1 MIADQREAFQQFFNR
16 ESLNR
21 MRNII
26 FTGKGGVGKTSV
38 AAATALRAAD
48 MGFKTLIMSTDPAH
62 SLGDSLDVQLGPS
75 PVKITEN
82 LWGQEVS
89 VFGDLNL
96 NWDVVREHFASLM
109 ESRGIEGVYAE
120 EMGVLPGMEE
130 LFSLSYIKRYNEEQA
145 DFDLLVVDCAPT
157 GETLRLLSL
166 PETFGWFIKLIR
178 NVEKY
183 MVKPV
188 IRPLSK
194 KIKKIDD
201 FVAPEEVYEKV
212 DNLFSSTEGIIDL
225 LADGSKSTVRLVMNP
240 EKMVIKESMRALTY
254 LNLYGITVDSI
265 TINRVMPDQSSDEY
279 FQKWRAIQQKYIEQ
293 IQDAFAPI
301 PIAEVPLFE
310 GEVVGLEM
318 LRKVGAKVYGDTNP
332 LDILFKENP
341 IDIKKVSDGHYTVR
355 VRLPFIDDMGME
367 PKILKLGDDL
377 TIRIGDYQKIVA
389 LPIFLAGMEST
400 GATFEDKWLSINFE
414 RKA

>member
-1 MIADQREAFQQFFNR
+1 
-16 ESLNR
+16 

-48 MGFKTLIMSTDPAH
+48 MGYKTLIMSTDPAH
-62 SLGDSLDVQLGPS
+62 SLGDSLDVKLGPS
-75 PVKITEN
+75 PVKIAEN

-96 NWDVVREHFASLM
+96 NWDVVREHFAHLM

-130 LFSLSYIKRYNEEQA
+130 LFSLSYIKRYNEQNEY
-145 DFDLLVVDCAPT
+145 DLLVVDCAPT

-166 PETFGWFIKLIR
+166 PETFGWFIKMIR
-178 NVEKY
+178 NVEKF

-194 KIKKIDD
+194 KINKIND
-201 FVAPEEVYEKV
+201 FVAPVEVYDKV

-225 LADGSKSTVRLVMNP
+225 LADNTKTTMRLVMNP

-254 LNLYGITVDSI
+254 LNLYGITVDRI
-265 TINRVMPDQSSDEY
+265 TINRVMPDQSPDPY
-279 FQKWRAIQQKYIEQ
+279 FQKWRAIQQKYIDQ
-293 IQDAFAPI
+293 ITDAFAPI
-301 PIAEVPLFE
+301 PIAEVPLFDD
-310 GEVVGLEM
+310 EVVGLPM
-318 LRKVGAKVYGDTNP
+318 LRRVGEKEYGDLNP
-332 LDILFKENP
+332 LDIFISENP
-341 IDIKKVSDGHYTVR
+341 IEIQKVSDGHYKVR
-355 VRLPFIDDMGME
+355 VRLPFMENMGLE

-377 TIRIGDYQKIVA
+377 TIRIGDYQKVVV

-400 GATFEDKWLSINFE
+400 GATYEDKWLSIDFA
-414 RKA
+414 KAN

>member
-1 MIADQREAFQQFFNR
+1 
-16 ESLNR
+16 

-38 AAATALRAAD
+38 AAATALKAAD

-62 SLGDSLDVQLGPS
+62 SLGDSLDVELGPS

-96 NWDVVREHFASLM
+96 NWDVVREHFAHLM
-109 ESRGIEGVYAE
+109 ASRGIEGVYAE

-130 LFSLSYIKRYNEEQA
+130 LFSLSYIKRYNEEQK

-166 PETFGWFIKLIR
+166 PETFGWFIKFIR

-183 MVKPV
+183 MVKPM

-194 KIKKIDD
+194 KVKKLDD

-225 LADGSKSTVRLVMNP
+225 LADGTKTTMRLVMNP

-254 LNLYGITVDSI
+254 LNLYGITVDRI
-265 TINRVMPDQSSDEY
+265 TINRVMPDQSPDPY

-293 IQDAFAPI
+293 IQGAFAPI
-301 PIAEVPLFE
+301 PIAEVPLFDN
-310 GEVVGLEM
+310 EVVGLEM
-318 LRKVGAKVYGDTNP
+318 LRRVGEKVYGDLNP
-332 LDILFKENP
+332 LEIFFKEDP
-341 IDIKKVSDGHYTVR
+341 INITKISDGHYTVR
-355 VRLPFIDDMGME
+355 VKLPFMESMGLE

-377 TIRIGDYQKIVA
+377 TIRIGDYQKVVA
-389 LPIFLAGMEST
+389 LPIFLAGLESS
-400 GATFEDKWLSINFE
+400 GASFENGWLNIEFS
-414 RKA
+414 K

>member
-1 MIADQREAFQQFFNR
+1 
-16 ESLNR
+16 

-48 MGFKTLIMSTDPAH
+48 MGYKTLIMSTDPAH

-75 PVKITEN
+75 PVKVAEN

-96 NWDVVREHFASLM
+96 NWDVVREHFAHLM

-130 LFSLSYIKRYNEEQA
+130 LFSLSYIKRYNEQQEY
-145 DFDLLVVDCAPT
+145 DLLVVDCAPT

-178 NVEKY
+178 NVEKF

-201 FVAPEEVYEKV
+201 FVAPVEVYDKV

-225 LADGSKSTVRLVMNP
+225 LADSSITTMRLVMNP

-254 LNLYGITVDSI
+254 LNLYGITVDRI
-265 TINRVMPDQSSDEY
+265 TINRVMPDQSPDPY

-293 IQDAFAPI
+293 IQEAFAPI
-301 PIAEVPLFE
+301 PITEVPLFDD
-310 GEVVGLEM
+310 EVVGVAM
-318 LRKVGAKVYGDTNP
+318 LRRVGEKVYGDLNP
-332 LDILFKENP
+332 LDIFFNENP
-341 IDIKKVSDGHYTVR
+341 IDIKKVSDGHYKVR
-355 VRLPFIDDMGME
+355 VRLPFMENMGLE

-400 GATFEDKWLSINFE
+400 GASYEDKWLSIDFS
-414 RKA
+414 KAK

>member
-1 MIADQREAFQQFFNR
+1 
-16 ESLNR
+16 

-48 MGFKTLIMSTDPAH
+48 MGYKTLIMSTDPAH
-62 SLGDSLDVQLGPS
+62 SLGDSLDVELGPS

-96 NWDVVREHFASLM
+96 NWDVVREHFAHLM
-109 ESRGIEGVYAE
+109 ASRGIEGVYAE

-130 LFSLSYIKRYNEEQA
+130 LFSLSYIKRYNEEQK

-166 PETFGWFIKLIR
+166 PETFGWFIKFIR

-183 MVKPV
+183 MVKPM

-194 KIKKIDD
+194 KVKKLDD

-225 LADGSKSTVRLVMNP
+225 LADGTKTTMRLVMNP

-254 LNLYGITVDSI
+254 LNLYGITVDRI
-265 TINRVMPDQSSDEY
+265 TINRVMPDESPDPY
-279 FQKWRAIQQKYIEQ
+279 FQQWRGIQQKYIDQ
-293 IQDAFAPI
+293 INDAFAPI
-301 PIAEVPLFE
+301 PVAEVPLFNN
-310 GEVVGLEM
+310 EVVGLEM
-318 LRKVGAKVYGDTNP
+318 LRKVGEKVYGSDDP
-332 LDILFKENP
+332 IDIFFKENP
-341 IDIKKVSDGHYTVR
+341 INVIKNSEGHYTVR
-355 VRLPFIDDMGME
+355 VKLPFMENMGLE

-400 GATFEDKWLSINFE
+400 GASFEGGWLNIEFTKE
-414 RKA
+414 

>member
-1 MIADQREAFQQFFNR
+1 
-16 ESLNR
+16 

-26 FTGKGGVGKTSV
+26 FTGKGGVGKTSI

-48 MGFKTLIMSTDPAH
+48 MGYKTLIMSTDPAH

-75 PVKITEN
+75 PVKIAEN

-96 NWDVVREHFASLM
+96 NWDVVREHFAHLM
-109 ESRGIEGVYAE
+109 EARGIEGVYAE

-130 LFSLSYIKRYNEEQA
+130 LFSLSYIKRYNEQNEY
-145 DFDLLVVDCAPT
+145 DLLVVDCAPT

-166 PETFGWFIKLIR
+166 PETFGWFIKMIR
-178 NVEKY
+178 NVEKF

-188 IRPLSK
+188 LRPLSK

-201 FVAPEEVYEKV
+201 FVAPEEVYDKV

-225 LADGSKSTVRLVMNP
+225 LADGTKTTMRLVMNP

-254 LNLYGITVDSI
+254 LNLYGITVDRI
-265 TINRVMPDQSSDEY
+265 TINRVMPDQSPDPY
-279 FQKWRAIQQKYIEQ
+279 FQKWRGIQQKYIEQ
-293 IQDAFAPI
+293 ITEAFAPI
-301 PIAEVPLFE
+301 PIAEVPLFDD
-310 GEVVGLEM
+310 EVVGLAM
-318 LRKVGAKVYGDTNP
+318 LRRVGEKVYADQNP
-332 LDILFKENP
+332 LDVFFTENP
-341 IDIKKVSDGHYTVR
+341 IDIKKVSDGHYKVR
-355 VRLPFIDDMGME
+355 VRLPFMENMGLE

-400 GATFEDKWLSINFE
+400 GASYEDKWLSIDFT
-414 RKA
+414 KG

>member
-1 MIADQREAFQQFFNR
+1 
-16 ESLNR
+16 

-26 FTGKGGVGKTSV
+26 FTGKGGVGKTSI

-48 MGFKTLIMSTDPAH
+48 MGYRTLIMSTDPAH

-75 PVKITEN
+75 PVKVAEN

-96 NWDVVREHFASLM
+96 NWDVVREHFAHLM
-109 ESRGIEGVYAE
+109 AARGIEGVYAE

-130 LFSLSYIKRYNEEQA
+130 LFSLSYIKRYNEQNEY
-145 DFDLLVVDCAPT
+145 DLLVVDCAPT

-166 PETFGWFIKLIR
+166 PETFGWFIKMIR
-178 NVEKY
+178 NVEKF

-188 IRPLSK
+188 IRPLAKKVSK
-194 KIKKIDD
+194 IND
-201 FVAPEEVYEKV
+201 FVAPVEVFEKV

-225 LADGSKSTVRLVMNP
+225 LADGSKTTMRLVMNP

-254 LNLYGITVDSI
+254 LNLYGITVDRI
-265 TINRVMPDQSSDEY
+265 TINRVMPDQSPDPY

-293 IQDAFAPI
+293 IFEAFAPI
-301 PIAEVPLFE
+301 PIAEVPLFDD
-310 GEVVGLEM
+310 EVVGLAM
-318 LRKVGAKVYGDTNP
+318 LRRVGEKVYEDKNP
-332 LDILFKENP
+332 LDIFFTENP
-341 IDIKKVSDGHYTVR
+341 IDIKKVSDGHYRVR
-355 VRLPFIDDMGME
+355 VRLPFMENMGME

-377 TIRIGDYQKIVA
+377 TIRIGDYQKIVV
-389 LPIFLAGMEST
+389 LPIFLAGMESS
-400 GATFEDKWLSINFE
+400 GASYEDKWLSIDFE
-414 RKA
+414 KAAR

>member
-1 MIADQREAFQQFFNR
+1 
-16 ESLNR
+16 

-48 MGFKTLIMSTDPAH
+48 MGYKTLIMSTDPAH
-62 SLGDSLDVQLGPS
+62 SLGDSLDIELGPS
-75 PVKITEN
+75 PVKVAEN

-96 NWDVVREHFASLM
+96 NWDVVREHFAHLM
-109 ESRGIEGVYAE
+109 ASRGIEGVYAE

-130 LFSLSYIKRYNEEQA
+130 LFSLSYIKRYNEEQK

-166 PETFGWFIKLIR
+166 PETFGWFIKMIR
-178 NVEKY
+178 NIEKY
-183 MVKPV
+183 MVKPM

-194 KIKKIDD
+194 KVKKLDD

-225 LADGSKSTVRLVMNP
+225 LADGSKTTMRLVMNP

-254 LNLYGITVDSI
+254 LNLYGITVDRI
-265 TINRVMPDQSSDEY
+265 TINRVMPDQSPDPY
-279 FQKWRAIQQKYIEQ
+279 FQQWRAIQQKYIDQ
-293 IQDAFAPI
+293 INSAFAPI
-301 PIAEVPLFE
+301 PVAEVPLFNN
-310 GEVVGLEM
+310 EVVGLEM
-318 LRKVGAKVYGDTNP
+318 LRKVGEKVYGNENP
-332 LDILFKENP
+332 LDIFFKEDP
-341 IDIKKVSDGHYTVR
+341 ININKVSDGHYKVR
-355 VRLPFIDDMGME
+355 VKLPFMESMGLE
-367 PKILKLGDDL
+367 PKIMKLGDDL

-400 GATFEDKWLSINFE
+400 GASFDSGWLSIDFTKE
-414 RKA
+414 

>member
-1 MIADQREAFQQFFNR
+1 
-16 ESLNR
+16 

-48 MGFKTLIMSTDPAH
+48 MGYKTLIMSTDPAH
-62 SLGDSLDVQLGPS
+62 SLGDSLDIELGPS
-75 PVKITEN
+75 PVKVAEN

-96 NWDVVREHFASLM
+96 NWDVVREHFAHLM
-109 ESRGIEGVYAE
+109 ASRGIEGVYAE

-130 LFSLSYIKRYNEEQA
+130 LFSLSYIKRYNEEQK

-166 PETFGWFIKLIR
+166 PETFGWFIKMIR
-178 NVEKY
+178 NIEKY
-183 MVKPV
+183 MVKPM

-194 KIKKIDD
+194 KVKKLDD

-225 LADGSKSTVRLVMNP
+225 LADGTKTTMRLVMNP

-254 LNLYGITVDSI
+254 LNLYGITVDRI
-265 TINRVMPDQSSDEY
+265 TINRVMPDQSPDPY
-279 FQKWRAIQQKYIEQ
+279 FQQWRNIQQKYIDQ
-293 IQDAFAPI
+293 INSAFAPI
-301 PIAEVPLFE
+301 PVAEVPLFNN
-310 GEVVGLEM
+310 EVVGLEM
-318 LRKVGAKVYGDTNP
+318 LRKVGEKVYGNENP
-332 LDILFKENP
+332 LDIFFKEDP
-341 IDIKKVSDGHYTVR
+341 INITKVSDGHYKVR
-355 VRLPFIDDMGME
+355 VKLPFMESMGLE
-367 PKILKLGDDL
+367 PKIMKLGDDL

-400 GATFEDKWLSINFE
+400 GASFDNGWLNIDFTKE
-414 RKA
+414 

>member
-1 MIADQREAFQQFFNR
+1 
-16 ESLNR
+16 

-38 AAATALRAAD
+38 AAATALKAAEL
-48 MGFKTLIMSTDPAH
+48 GYKTLVMSTDPAH
-62 SLGDSLDVQLGPS
+62 SLGDSLDITLGPS
-75 PVKITEN
+75 PVKIADN

-96 NWDVVREHFASLM
+96 NWDVVREHFAQLM
-109 ESRGIEGVYAE
+109 ESRGVEGIYAE

-130 LFSLSYIKRYNEEQA
+130 LFSLSYIKRYNEEQK
-145 DFDLLVVDCAPT
+145 DYDLLVVDCAPT

-194 KIKKIDD
+194 KVKKIDAM
-201 FVAPEEVYEKV
+201 VAPEEVYDKV
-212 DNLFSSTEGIIDL
+212 DNLFASTEGIIDL
-225 LADGSKSTVRLVMNP
+225 LADGSKTTVRLVMNP

-265 TINRVMPDQSSDEY
+265 TINRVMPDHTEDPY
-279 FQKWRAIQQKYIEQ
+279 FRKWRDIQQNYINQ
-293 IQDAFAPI
+293 INDAFAPI
-301 PIAEVPLFE
+301 PIGQVPLFDQ
-310 GEVVGLEM
+310 EVVGLDM
-318 LRKVGAKVYGDTNP
+318 LRQVGEKVYGEKDP
-332 LDILFKENP
+332 IEIFFKEDP
-341 IDIKKVSDGHYTVR
+341 IDIQKVNDGHYKVR
-355 VRLPFIDDMGME
+355 VRLPFMEDMGVE

-389 LPIFLAGMEST
+389 LPIFIAGLEST
-400 GATFEDKWLSINFE
+400 GASFEEGWLAVDFTKE
-414 RKA
+414 EEAEA

>member
-1 MIADQREAFQQFFNR
+1 
-16 ESLNR
+16 

-26 FTGKGGVGKTSV
+26 FTGKGGVGKTSI

-48 MGFKTLIMSTDPAH
+48 MGYKTLIMSTDPAH

-75 PVKITEN
+75 PVKIAEN

-96 NWDVVREHFASLM
+96 NWDVVREHFAHLM
-109 ESRGIEGVYAE
+109 EARGIEGVYAE

-130 LFSLSYIKRYNEEQA
+130 LFSLSYIKRYNEQNEY
-145 DFDLLVVDCAPT
+145 DLLVVDCAPT

-166 PETFGWFIKLIR
+166 PETFGWFIKMIR
-178 NVEKY
+178 NVEKF

-188 IRPLSK
+188 IRPLAK
-194 KIKKIDD
+194 KVNKIND
-201 FVAPEEVYEKV
+201 FVAPVEVYDKV

-225 LADGSKSTVRLVMNP
+225 LADSSKTTMRLVMNP

-254 LNLYGITVDSI
+254 LNLYGITVDRI
-265 TINRVMPDQSSDEY
+265 TINRVMPDQSPDPY

-293 IQDAFAPI
+293 IQEAFAPI
-301 PIAEVPLFE
+301 PIAEVPLFDD
-310 GEVVGLEM
+310 EVVGLAM
-318 LRKVGAKVYGDTNP
+318 LRRVGQKVYEEKNP
-332 LDILFKENP
+332 LDVFFNENP
-341 IDIKKVSDGHYTVR
+341 IDIKKVSDGHYKVR
-355 VRLPFIDDMGME
+355 VRLPFMEHMGLE

-389 LPIFLAGMEST
+389 LPIFLAGMDST
-400 GATFEDKWLSINFE
+400 GASYEDKWLSIDFA
-414 RKA
+414 KAK

>member
-1 MIADQREAFQQFFNR
+1 
-16 ESLNR
+16 

-62 SLGDSLDVQLGPS
+62 SLGDSLDVELGPS
-75 PVKITEN
+75 PVKVTEN

-96 NWDVVREHFASLM
+96 NWDVVREHFAHLM
-109 ESRGIEGVYAE
+109 ASRGIEGVYAE

-130 LFSLSYIKRYNEEQA
+130 LFSLSYIKRYNEEQK

-166 PETFGWFIKLIR
+166 PETFGWFIKFIR

-194 KIKKIDD
+194 KVKKLDD

-225 LADGSKSTVRLVMNP
+225 LADGTKTTMRLVMNP

-254 LNLYGITVDSI
+254 LNLYGITVDRI
-265 TINRVMPDQSSDEY
+265 TINRVMPDQSPDPY
-279 FQKWRAIQQKYIEQ
+279 FQKWRSIQQKYIEQ
-293 IQDAFAPI
+293 IRGAFAPI
-301 PIAEVPLFE
+301 PIAEVPLFDN
-310 GEVVGLEM
+310 EVVGIEM
-318 LRKVGAKVYGDTNP
+318 LRRVGEKVYGDQNP
-332 LDILFKENP
+332 LEIFFKEDP
-341 IDIKKVSDGHYTVR
+341 INITKISDGHYTVR
-355 VRLPFIDDMGME
+355 VRLPFMENMGLE

-400 GATFEDKWLSINFE
+400 GASFDNGWLIIDFT
-414 RKA
+414 RG

>member
-1 MIADQREAFQQFFNR
+1 
-16 ESLNR
+16 

-38 AAATALRAAD
+38 AAATALKAAD
-48 MGFKTLIMSTDPAH
+48 MGYKTLIMSTDPAH

-75 PVKITEN
+75 PVKVAEN
-82 LWGQEVS
+82 LWAQEVS

-96 NWDVVREHFASLM
+96 NWDVVREHFAHLM
-109 ESRGIEGVYAE
+109 ASRGIEGVYAE

-130 LFSLSYIKRYNEEQA
+130 LFSLSYIKRYNEEQK
-145 DFDLLVVDCAPT
+145 DYDLLVVDCAPT

-166 PETFGWFIKLIR
+166 PETFGWFIKFIR

-194 KIKKIDD
+194 KIRKIDD

-265 TINRVMPDQSSDEY
+265 TINRVMPDQSSDPY
-279 FQKWRAIQQKYIEQ
+279 FQRWRGIQQKYIEQ

-310 GEVVGLEM
+310 NEVVGLEM
-318 LRKVGAKVYGDTNP
+318 LRKVGAKVYPDKNP
-332 LDILFKENP
+332 LDIFFKEDP
-341 IDIKKVSDGHYTVR
+341 INITKVSEGHYKVR
-355 VRLPFIDDMGME
+355 VRLPFMENMGME
-367 PKILKLGDDL
+367 PKILKMGDDL

-400 GATFEDKWLSINFE
+400 GASFEDKWLNIDFA
-414 RKA
+414 KQ

>member
-1 MIADQREAFQQFFNR
+1 
-16 ESLNR
+16 

-38 AAATALRAAD
+38 AAATALKAAD
-48 MGFKTLIMSTDPAH
+48 MGYKTLIMSTDPAH
-62 SLGDSLDVQLGPS
+62 SLGDSLDVELGPS
-75 PVKITEN
+75 PIKITEN

-89 VFGDLNL
+89 VYGDLNL
-96 NWDVVREHFASLM
+96 NWDVVREHFAHLM
-109 ESRGIEGVYAE
+109 ASRGIEGVYAE

-130 LFSLSYIKRYNEEQA
+130 LFSLSYIKRYNEEQK
-145 DFDLLVVDCAPT
+145 DYDLLVVDCAPT

-166 PETFGWFIKLIR
+166 PETFGWFIKFIR

-183 MVKPV
+183 MVKPM

-194 KIKKIDD
+194 RVKKLDD

-212 DNLFSSTEGIIDL
+212 DNLFSSTEGIIEL
-225 LADGSKSTVRLVMNP
+225 LADGTKTTMRLVMNP

-254 LNLYGITVDSI
+254 LNLYGITVDRI
-265 TINRVMPDQSSDEY
+265 TINRVMPDQSPDPY

-293 IQDAFAPI
+293 IRDAFAPI
-301 PIAEVPLFE
+301 PIAEVPLFDD
-310 GEVVGLEM
+310 EVVGLTM
-318 LRKVGAKVYGDTNP
+318 LRRVGEKVYGDLNP
-332 LDILFKENP
+332 LDIFFKEDP
-341 IDIKKVSDGHYTVR
+341 INISKVSDGHYKVR
-355 VRLPFIDDMGME
+355 VKLPFMETMGLE

-389 LPIFLAGMEST
+389 LPIFLAGLEST
-400 GATFEDKWLSINFE
+400 GASFDSGWLNIDFSKE
-414 RKA
+414 

>member
-1 MIADQREAFQQFFNR
+1 
-16 ESLNR
+16 

-48 MGFKTLIMSTDPAH
+48 MGYKTLIMSTDPAH
-62 SLGDSLDVQLGPS
+62 SLGDSLDIQLGPS
-75 PVKITEN
+75 PVKVAEN

-96 NWDVVREHFASLM
+96 NWDVVREHFAHLM

-130 LFSLSYIKRYNEEQA
+130 LFSLSYIKRYNEQNEY
-145 DFDLLVVDCAPT
+145 DLLVVDCAPT

-178 NVEKY
+178 NVEKF
-183 MVKPV
+183 MV
-188 IRPLSK
+188 IN
-194 KIKKIDD
+194 KIND
-201 FVAPEEVYEKV
+201 FVAPVEVYDKV

-225 LADGSKSTVRLVMNP
+225 LADSSKTTMRLVMNP

-254 LNLYGITVDSI
+254 LNLYGITVDRI
-265 TINRVMPDQSSDEY
+265 TINRVMPDQSPDPY
-279 FQKWRAIQQKYIEQ
+279 FQKWRAIQQKYIDQ
-293 IQDAFAPI
+293 IAEAFAPI
-301 PIAEVPLFE
+301 PITEVPLFDD
-310 GEVVGLEM
+310 EVVGVAM
-318 LRKVGAKVYGDTNP
+318 LRRVGEKVYGDLNP
-332 LDILFKENP
+332 LDIFFSENP
-341 IDIKKVSDGHYTVR
+341 IDIKKVSEGHYKVR
-355 VRLPFIDDMGME
+355 VRLPFMENMGLE

-400 GATFEDKWLSINFE
+400 GASYEDKWLSIDFA
-414 RKA
+414 KA

>member
-1 MIADQREAFQQFFNR
+1 
-16 ESLNR
+16 

-38 AAATALRAAD
+38 AAATALKAAD
-48 MGFKTLIMSTDPAH
+48 MGYKTLIMSTDPAH
-62 SLGDSLDVQLGPS
+62 SLGDSLDVELGPS
-75 PVKITEN
+75 PVKVAEN

-96 NWDVVREHFASLM
+96 NWDVVREHFAHLM
-109 ESRGIEGVYAE
+109 ASRGIEGVYAE

-130 LFSLSYIKRYNEEQA
+130 LFSLSYIKRYNEEQK

-166 PETFGWFIKLIR
+166 PETFGWFIKFIR

-183 MVKPV
+183 MVKPM

-194 KIKKIDD
+194 KVKKLDD

-225 LADGSKSTVRLVMNP
+225 LADGSKTTMRLVMNP

-254 LNLYGITVDSI
+254 LNLYGITVDRI
-265 TINRVMPDQSSDEY
+265 TINRVMPDQSPDPY
-279 FQKWRAIQQKYIEQ
+279 FQKWRSIQQKYIEQ
-293 IQDAFAPI
+293 IQGAFAPI
-301 PIAEVPLFE
+301 PIAEVPLFDN
-310 GEVVGLEM
+310 EVVGLEM
-318 LRKVGAKVYGDTNP
+318 LRRVGEKVYGNENP
-332 LDILFKENP
+332 LEIFFKEDP
-341 IDIKKVSDGHYTVR
+341 ININKVSDGHYKVR
-355 VRLPFIDDMGME
+355 VKLPFMENMGLE
-367 PKILKLGDDL
+367 PKIMKLGDDL

-389 LPIFLAGMEST
+389 LPIFLAGLEST
-400 GATFEDKWLSINFE
+400 GASFENGWLNIEFTKE
-414 RKA
+414 

>member
-1 MIADQREAFQQFFNR
+1 
-16 ESLNR
+16 

-26 FTGKGGVGKTSV
+26 FTGKGGVGKTSI

-48 MGFKTLIMSTDPAH
+48 MGYKTLIMSTDPAH

-75 PVKITEN
+75 PVKVAEN

-96 NWDVVREHFASLM
+96 NWDVVREHFAHLM
-109 ESRGIEGVYAE
+109 EARGIEGVYAE

-130 LFSLSYIKRYNEEQA
+130 LFSLSYIKRYNEQNEY
-145 DFDLLVVDCAPT
+145 DLLVVDCAPT

-166 PETFGWFIKLIR
+166 PETFGWFIKMIR
-178 NVEKY
+178 NVEKF

-188 IRPLSK
+188 IRPLAK
-194 KIKKIDD
+194 KVNKIND
-201 FVAPEEVYEKV
+201 FVAPVEVYDKV

-225 LADGSKSTVRLVMNP
+225 LADSSKTTMRLVMNP

-254 LNLYGITVDSI
+254 LNLYGITVDRI
-265 TINRVMPDQSSDEY
+265 TINRVMPDQSPDPY

-293 IQDAFAPI
+293 IQEAFAPI
-301 PIAEVPLFE
+301 PIAEVPLFDD
-310 GEVVGLEM
+310 EVVGLAM
-318 LRKVGAKVYGDTNP
+318 LRRVGQKVYEEKNP
-332 LDILFKENP
+332 LDIFFNENP
-341 IDIKKVSDGHYTVR
+341 IDIKKVSDGHYKVR
-355 VRLPFIDDMGME
+355 VRLPFMEHMGLE

-400 GATFEDKWLSINFE
+400 GASYEDKWLSIDFA
-414 RKA
+414 KAK

>member
-1 MIADQREAFQQFFNR
+1 
-16 ESLNR
+16 

-48 MGFKTLIMSTDPAH
+48 MGYKTLIMSTDPAH
-62 SLGDSLDVQLGPS
+62 SLGDSLDVKLGPS
-75 PVKITEN
+75 PVKVAEN

-96 NWDVVREHFASLM
+96 NWDVVREHFAHLM

-130 LFSLSYIKRYNEEQA
+130 LFSLSYIKRYNEQQEY
-145 DFDLLVVDCAPT
+145 DLLVVDCAPT

-178 NVEKY
+178 NVEKF

-201 FVAPEEVYEKV
+201 FVAPVEVYDKV

-225 LADGSKSTVRLVMNP
+225 LADSSKTTMRLVMNP

-254 LNLYGITVDSI
+254 LNLYGITVDRI
-265 TINRVMPDQSSDEY
+265 TINRVMPDQSPDPY
-279 FQKWRAIQQKYIEQ
+279 FQKWRGIQQKYIEQ
-293 IQDAFAPI
+293 IQEAFAPI
-301 PIAEVPLFE
+301 PITEVPLFDD
-310 GEVVGLEM
+310 EVVGVAM
-318 LRKVGAKVYGDTNP
+318 LRRVGEKVYGDLNP
-332 LDILFKENP
+332 LDIFFNENP
-341 IDIKKVSDGHYTVR
+341 IDIKKVSEGHYKVR
-355 VRLPFIDDMGME
+355 VRLPFMENMGLE

-400 GATFEDKWLSINFE
+400 GASYEDKWLSVDFE
-414 RKA
+414 KAH

>member
-1 MIADQREAFQQFFNR
+1 
-16 ESLNR
+16 

-48 MGFKTLIMSTDPAH
+48 MGYKTLIMSTDPAH
-62 SLGDSLDVQLGPS
+62 SLGDSLDVKLGPS
-75 PVKITEN
+75 PVKVAEN

-96 NWDVVREHFASLM
+96 NWDVVREHFAQLM
-109 ESRGIEGVYAE
+109 ESRGVEGVYAE

-166 PETFGWFIKLIR
+166 PETFGWFIKMIR
-178 NVEKY
+178 NIEKY

-194 KIKKIDD
+194 KIKKFDD

-265 TINRVMPDQSSDEY
+265 TINRIMPDHTEDPY
-279 FQKWRAIQQKYIEQ
+279 FKKWRAIQQNYIEQ
-293 IQDAFAPI
+293 IKSAFAPI

-332 LDILFKENP
+332 LEILFKENP
-341 IDIKKVSDGHYTVR
+341 IDIKKVSEGHYKVR
-355 VRLPFIDDMGME
+355 VRLPFMDHMGLE

-389 LPIFLAGMEST
+389 LPIFLAGMDST
-400 GATFEDKWLSINFE
+400 GASFEDKWLSIDFSKPE
-414 RKA
+414 

>member
-1 MIADQREAFQQFFNR
+1 
-16 ESLNR
+16 
-21 MRNII
+21 MRNVI

-48 MGFKTLIMSTDPAH
+48 MGYKTLIMSTDPAH
-62 SLGDSLDVQLGPS
+62 SLGDSLDVELGPS
-75 PVKITEN
+75 PVKITDN

-96 NWDVVREHFASLM
+96 NWDVVREHFAHLM
-109 ESRGIEGVYAE
+109 ASRGIEGVYAE

-130 LFSLSYIKRYNEEQA
+130 LFSLSYIKRYNEEQK

-166 PETFGWFIKLIR
+166 PETFGWFIKMIR
-178 NVEKY
+178 NIEKY

-188 IRPLSK
+188 IRPLAK
-194 KIKKIDD
+194 KVKKIDS

-225 LADGSKSTVRLVMNP
+225 LADGTKTTMRLVMNP

-254 LNLYGITVDSI
+254 LNLYGITVDRI
-265 TINRVMPDQSSDEY
+265 TVNRVMPDQSLDPY
-279 FQKWRAIQQKYIEQ
+279 FQQWRGIQQKYIDQ
-293 IQDAFAPI
+293 INDAFAPI
-301 PIAEVPLFE
+301 PVAEVPLFNN
-310 GEVVGLEM
+310 EVVGLEM
-318 LRKVGAKVYGDTNP
+318 LRKVGEKVYGSD
-332 LDILFKENP
+332 DP
-341 IDIKKVSDGHYTVR
+341 IDIFFKEDPINVIKNSEGHYTVR
-355 VRLPFIDDMGME
+355 VKLPFMENMGLE
-367 PKILKLGDDL
+367 PKIMKLGDDL

-400 GATFEDKWLSINFE
+400 GASFEGGWLNIEFTKE
-414 RKA
+414 

>member
-1 MIADQREAFQQFFNR
+1 
-16 ESLNR
+16 

-26 FTGKGGVGKTSV
+26 FTGKGGVGKTSI

-48 MGFKTLIMSTDPAH
+48 MGYRTLIMSTDPAH
-62 SLGDSLDVQLGPS
+62 SLGDSLDVKLGPS
-75 PVKITEN
+75 PVKISEN

-96 NWDVVREHFASLM
+96 NWDVVREHFAHLM
-109 ESRGIEGVYAE
+109 EARGIEGVYAE

-130 LFSLSYIKRYNEEQA
+130 LFSLSYIKRYNEQNEY
-145 DFDLLVVDCAPT
+145 DLLVVDCAPT

-166 PETFGWFIKLIR
+166 PETFGWFIKMIR
-178 NVEKY
+178 NVEKF

-188 IRPLSK
+188 LRPLSK

-201 FVAPEEVYEKV
+201 FVAPEEVYDKV

-225 LADGSKSTVRLVMNP
+225 LADSSRTTMRLVMNP

-254 LNLYGITVDSI
+254 LNLYGITVDRI
-265 TINRVMPDQSSDEY
+265 TINRVMPDQSPDPY
-279 FQKWRAIQQKYIEQ
+279 FQKWRGIQQKYIEQ

-301 PIAEVPLFE
+301 PIAEVPLFDD
-310 GEVVGLEM
+310 EVVGLAM
-318 LRKVGAKVYGDTNP
+318 LRRVGEKVYEEKNP
-332 LDILFKENP
+332 LDVFFNENP
-341 IDIKKVSDGHYTVR
+341 IDIKKVSEGHYLVR
-355 VRLPFIDDMGME
+355 VRLPFMENMGLE
-367 PKILKLGDDL
+367 PTILKLGDDL
-377 TIRIGDYQKIVA
+377 TIRIGDYQKIVS

-400 GATFEDKWLSINFE
+400 GASYEDKWLNIEFS
-414 RKA
+414 KAR

>member
-1 MIADQREAFQQFFNR
+1 
-16 ESLNR
+16 

-48 MGFKTLIMSTDPAH
+48 MGYKTLIMSTDPAH
-62 SLGDSLDVQLGPS
+62 SLGDSLDVELGPS
-75 PVKITEN
+75 PVKITDN

-96 NWDVVREHFASLM
+96 NWDVVREHFAHLM
-109 ESRGIEGVYAE
+109 ASRGIEGVYAE

-130 LFSLSYIKRYNEEQA
+130 LFSLSYIKRYNEEQK

-166 PETFGWFIKLIR
+166 PETFGWFIKFIR

-183 MVKPV
+183 MVKPM

-194 KIKKIDD
+194 KVKKLDD

-225 LADGSKSTVRLVMNP
+225 LADGSKTTMRLVMNP

-254 LNLYGITVDSI
+254 LNLYGITVDRI
-265 TINRVMPDQSSDEY
+265 TVNRVMPDQSPDPY
-279 FQKWRAIQQKYIEQ
+279 FQQWRGIQQKYIDQ
-293 IQDAFAPI
+293 INDAFAPI
-301 PIAEVPLFE
+301 PVAEVPLFNN
-310 GEVVGLEM
+310 EVVGLEM
-318 LRKVGAKVYGDTNP
+318 LRKVGEKVYGDDNP
-332 LDILFKENP
+332 LDVFFKENP
-341 IDIKKVSDGHYTVR
+341 INVIKNSEGHYTVR
-355 VRLPFIDDMGME
+355 VKLPFMENMGLE
-367 PKILKLGDDL
+367 PKIMKLGDDL

-400 GATFEDKWLSINFE
+400 GASFEGGWLNIEFTKE
-414 RKA
+414 

>member
-1 MIADQREAFQQFFNR
+1 
-16 ESLNR
+16 

-48 MGFKTLIMSTDPAH
+48 MGYKTLIMSTDPAH

-75 PVKITEN
+75 PVKVAEN

-96 NWDVVREHFASLM
+96 NWDVVREHFAHLM

-130 LFSLSYIKRYNEEQA
+130 LFSLSYIKRYNEQQEY
-145 DFDLLVVDCAPT
+145 DLLVVDCAPT

-178 NVEKY
+178 NVEKF

-201 FVAPEEVYEKV
+201 FVAPVEVYDKV

-225 LADGSKSTVRLVMNP
+225 LADSSKTTMRLVMNP

-254 LNLYGITVDSI
+254 LNLYGITVDRI
-265 TINRVMPDQSSDEY
+265 TINRVMPDQSPDPY

-293 IQDAFAPI
+293 IQEAFAPI
-301 PIAEVPLFE
+301 PITEVPLFDD
-310 GEVVGLEM
+310 EVVGIAM
-318 LRKVGAKVYGDTNP
+318 LRRVGEKVYGDLNP
-332 LDILFKENP
+332 LDIFFNENP
-341 IDIKKVSDGHYTVR
+341 IDIKKVSDGHYKVR
-355 VRLPFIDDMGME
+355 VRLPFMENMGLE

-389 LPIFLAGMEST
+389 LPIFLAGMDST
-400 GATFEDKWLSINFE
+400 GASYEDKWLSIDFE
-414 RKA
+414 KAKQN

>member
-1 MIADQREAFQQFFNR
+1 
-16 ESLNR
+16 

-48 MGFKTLIMSTDPAH
+48 MGYKTLIMSTDPAH
-62 SLGDSLDVQLGPS
+62 SLGDSLDIELGPS
-75 PVKITEN
+75 PVKVAEN

-96 NWDVVREHFASLM
+96 NWDVVREHFAHLM
-109 ESRGIEGVYAE
+109 ASRGIEGVYAE

-130 LFSLSYIKRYNEEQA
+130 LFSLSYIKRYNEEQK

-166 PETFGWFIKLIR
+166 PETFGWFIKFIR
-178 NVEKY
+178 NIEKY
-183 MVKPV
+183 MVKPM

-194 KIKKIDD
+194 KVKKLDD

-225 LADGSKSTVRLVMNP
+225 LADGSKTTMRLVMNP

-254 LNLYGITVDSI
+254 LNLYGITVDRI
-265 TINRVMPDQSSDEY
+265 TINRVMPDQSPDPY
-279 FQKWRAIQQKYIEQ
+279 FQQWRGIQQKYIDQ
-293 IQDAFAPI
+293 INNAFAPI
-301 PIAEVPLFE
+301 PVAEVPLFNN
-310 GEVVGLEM
+310 EVVGLEM
-318 LRKVGAKVYGDTNP
+318 LRKVGEKVYGNENP
-332 LDILFKENP
+332 LDIFFKEDP
-341 IDIKKVSDGHYTVR
+341 INITKVSDGHYKVR
-355 VRLPFIDDMGME
+355 VKLPFMESMGLE
-367 PKILKLGDDL
+367 PKIMKLGDDL

-400 GATFEDKWLSINFE
+400 GASFESGWLNIDFTKE
-414 RKA
+414 

>member
-1 MIADQREAFQQFFNR
+1 
-16 ESLNR
+16 

-38 AAATALRAAD
+38 AAATALKAAD

-62 SLGDSLDVQLGPS
+62 SLGDSLDVELGPS

-96 NWDVVREHFASLM
+96 NWDVVREHFAHLM
-109 ESRGIEGVYAE
+109 ASRGIEGVYAE

-130 LFSLSYIKRYNEEQA
+130 LFSLSYIKRYNEEQK

-166 PETFGWFIKLIR
+166 PETFGWFIKFIR

-183 MVKPV
+183 MVKPM

-194 KIKKIDD
+194 KVKKLDD

-225 LADGSKSTVRLVMNP
+225 LADGSKTTMRLVMNP

-254 LNLYGITVDSI
+254 LNLYGITVDRI
-265 TINRVMPDQSSDEY
+265 TINRVMPDQSPDPY

-293 IQDAFAPI
+293 IQGAFAPI
-301 PIAEVPLFE
+301 PIAEVPLFDN
-310 GEVVGLEM
+310 EVVGLEM
-318 LRKVGAKVYGDTNP
+318 LRRVGEKVYGNENP
-332 LDILFKENP
+332 LDIFFKEDP
-341 IDIKKVSDGHYTVR
+341 ININKISDGHYTVR
-355 VRLPFIDDMGME
+355 VKLPFMESMGLE

-377 TIRIGDYQKIVA
+377 TIRIGDYQKVVA
-389 LPIFLAGMEST
+389 LPIFLAGLESA
-400 GATFEDKWLSINFE
+400 GASFEDGWLSIEFT
-414 RKA
+414 R

>member
-1 MIADQREAFQQFFNR
+1 
-16 ESLNR
+16 

-38 AAATALRAAD
+38 AAATALKAAD
-48 MGFKTLIMSTDPAH
+48 MGYKTLIMSTDPAH
-62 SLGDSLDVQLGPS
+62 SLGDSLDVELGPS
-75 PVKITEN
+75 PVKVAEN

-96 NWDVVREHFASLM
+96 NWDVVREHFAQLM
-109 ESRGIEGVYAE
+109 ASRGIEGVYAE

-130 LFSLSYIKRYNEEQA
+130 LFSLSYIKRYNEEQK

-166 PETFGWFIKLIR
+166 PETFGWFIKFIR

-183 MVKPV
+183 MVKPM

-194 KIKKIDD
+194 KVKKLDD

-225 LADGSKSTVRLVMNP
+225 LADGSKTTMRLVMNP

-254 LNLYGITVDSI
+254 LNLYGITVDRI
-265 TINRVMPDQSSDEY
+265 TVNRVMPDQSPDPY
-279 FQKWRAIQQKYIEQ
+279 FQQWRGIQQKYIDQ
-293 IQDAFAPI
+293 INDAFAPI
-301 PIAEVPLFE
+301 PVAEVPLFNT
-310 GEVVGLEM
+310 EVVGLEM
-318 LRKVGAKVYGDTNP
+318 LRKVGEKVYGEDNP
-332 LDILFKENP
+332 LDIFFKEDP
-341 IDIKKVSDGHYTVR
+341 INVIKNSEGHYTVR
-355 VRLPFIDDMGME
+355 VKLPFMENMGLE
-367 PKILKLGDDL
+367 PKIMKLGDDL

-400 GATFEDKWLSINFE
+400 GASFDSGWLNIEFTKE
-414 RKA
+414 

>member
-1 MIADQREAFQQFFNR
+1 
-16 ESLNR
+16 

-48 MGFKTLIMSTDPAH
+48 MGYKTLIMSTDPAH

-75 PVKITEN
+75 PVKVAEN

-96 NWDVVREHFASLM
+96 NWDVVREHFAHLM

-130 LFSLSYIKRYNEEQA
+130 LFSLSYIKRYNEQQEY
-145 DFDLLVVDCAPT
+145 DLLVVDCAPT

-178 NVEKY
+178 NVEKF

-194 KIKKIDD
+194 KIKRIDD
-201 FVAPEEVYEKV
+201 FVAPVEVYDKV

-225 LADGSKSTVRLVMNP
+225 LADSTKTTMRLVMNP

-254 LNLYGITVDSI
+254 LNLYGITVDRI
-265 TINRVMPDQSSDEY
+265 TINRVMPDQSPDPY

-293 IQDAFAPI
+293 IQEAFAPI
-301 PIAEVPLFE
+301 PITEVPLFDD
-310 GEVVGLEM
+310 EVVGIAM
-318 LRKVGAKVYGDTNP
+318 LRRVGEKVYGDLNP
-332 LDILFKENP
+332 LDIFFNENP
-341 IDIKKVSDGHYTVR
+341 IDIKKVSDGHYKVR
-355 VRLPFIDDMGME
+355 VRLPFMENMGLE

-389 LPIFLAGMEST
+389 LPIFLAGMDST
-400 GATFEDKWLSINFE
+400 GASYEDKWLSIDFE
-414 RKA
+414 KAKL

>member
-1 MIADQREAFQQFFNR
+1 
-16 ESLNR
+16 

-38 AAATALRAAD
+38 AAATALKAAD
-48 MGFKTLIMSTDPAH
+48 MGYKTLIMSTDPAH
-62 SLGDSLDVQLGPS
+62 SLGDSLDIELGPS
-75 PVKITEN
+75 PVKVAEN

-96 NWDVVREHFASLM
+96 NWDVVREHFAHLM
-109 ESRGIEGVYAE
+109 ASRGIEGVYAE

-130 LFSLSYIKRYNEEQA
+130 LFSLSYIKRYNEEQK

-166 PETFGWFIKLIR
+166 PETFGWFIKMIR
-178 NVEKY
+178 NIEKY

-194 KIKKIDD
+194 KVKKLDD

-225 LADGSKSTVRLVMNP
+225 LADGTKTTMRLVMNP

-254 LNLYGITVDSI
+254 LNLYGITVDRI
-265 TINRVMPDQSSDEY
+265 TINRVMPDQSPDPY
-279 FQKWRAIQQKYIEQ
+279 FQQWRNIQQKYIDQ
-293 IQDAFAPI
+293 INSAFAPI
-301 PIAEVPLFE
+301 PVAEVPLFNN
-310 GEVVGLEM
+310 EVVGLEM
-318 LRKVGAKVYGDTNP
+318 LRKVGEKVYGDETP
-332 LDILFKENP
+332 LDIFFREDP
-341 IDIKKVSDGHYTVR
+341 INITKISDGHYKVR
-355 VRLPFIDDMGME
+355 VKLPFMESMGLE
-367 PKILKLGDDL
+367 PKIMKLGDDL

-400 GATFEDKWLSINFE
+400 GASFDSGWLNIDFTKE
-414 RKA
+414 

>member
-1 MIADQREAFQQFFNR
+1 
-16 ESLNR
+16 

-48 MGFKTLIMSTDPAH
+48 MGYKTLIMSTDPAH
-62 SLGDSLDVQLGPS
+62 SLGDSLDIELGPS
-75 PVKITEN
+75 PVKVAEN

-96 NWDVVREHFASLM
+96 NWDVVREHFAHLM
-109 ESRGIEGVYAE
+109 ASRGIEGVYAE

-130 LFSLSYIKRYNEEQA
+130 LFSLSYIKRYNEEQK

-166 PETFGWFIKLIR
+166 PETFGWFIKFIR

-183 MVKPV
+183 MVKPM

-194 KIKKIDD
+194 KVKKLDD

-225 LADGSKSTVRLVMNP
+225 LADGTKTTMRLVMNP

-254 LNLYGITVDSI
+254 LNLYGITVDRI
-265 TINRVMPDQSSDEY
+265 TINRVMPDQSPDPY
-279 FQKWRAIQQKYIEQ
+279 FQQWRGIQQKYIDQ
-293 IQDAFAPI
+293 INDAFAPI
-301 PIAEVPLFE
+301 PIAEVPLFNN
-310 GEVVGLEM
+310 EVVGLEM
-318 LRKVGAKVYGDTNP
+318 LRKVGEKVYGNENP
-332 LDILFKENP
+332 LDIFFKEDP
-341 IDIKKVSDGHYTVR
+341 ININKVSDGHYKVR
-355 VRLPFIDDMGME
+355 VKLPFMESMGLE
-367 PKILKLGDDL
+367 PKIMKLGDDL

-400 GATFEDKWLSINFE
+400 GASFENGWLNIDFTKE
-414 RKA
+414 

>member
-1 MIADQREAFQQFFNR
+1 
-16 ESLNR
+16 

-38 AAATALRAAD
+38 AAATALKAAE
-48 MGFKTLIMSTDPAH
+48 MGYKTLIMSTDPAH
-62 SLGDSLDVQLGPS
+62 SLGDSLDMQLGPS
-75 PVKITEN
+75 PVKVAEN

-96 NWDVVREHFASLM
+96 NWDVVREHFAHLM
-109 ESRGIEGVYAE
+109 EARGIEGVYAE

-130 LFSLSYIKRYNEEQA
+130 LFSLSYIKRYNNEQK
-145 DFDLLVVDCAPT
+145 DYDLLVVDCAPT

-166 PETFGWFIKLIR
+166 PETFGWFIKMIR

-188 IRPLSK
+188 IRPLSR

-201 FVAPEEVYEKV
+201 FVAPVEVYDKV
-212 DNLFSSTEGIIDL
+212 DNLFASTEGIIEL
-225 LADGSKSTVRLVMNP
+225 LADGSKTTMRLVMNP

-254 LNLYGITVDSI
+254 LNLYGITVDRI
-265 TINRVMPDQSSDEY
+265 TINRVMPDHSPDPY

-293 IQDAFAPI
+293 IRDSFAPI
-301 PIAEVPLFE
+301 PIAEVPLFDD
-310 GEVVGLEM
+310 EVVGLEM
-318 LRKVGAKVYGDTNP
+318 LRKVGEKVYGDDNP
-332 LDILFKENP
+332 LDIFFKEDP
-341 IDIKKVSDGHYTVR
+341 IDIKKISDGHYKVR
-355 VRLPFIDDMGME
+355 VRLPFMEHMGLE
-367 PKILKLGDDL
+367 PKIMKLGDDL

-389 LPIFLAGMEST
+389 LPIFLAGLEST
-400 GATFEDKWLSINFE
+400 GASYEDKWLSVDFT
-414 RKA
+414 KVDA

>member
-1 MIADQREAFQQFFNR
+1 
-16 ESLNR
+16 

-48 MGFKTLIMSTDPAH
+48 MGYKTLIMSTDPAH
-62 SLGDSLDVQLGPS
+62 SLGDSLDVTLGPS
-75 PVKITEN
+75 PVKVAEN

-96 NWDVVREHFASLM
+96 NWDVVREHFAQLM
-109 ESRGIEGVYAE
+109 ESRGVEGVYAE

-265 TINRVMPDQSSDEY
+265 TINRIMPDHTEDPY
-279 FQKWRAIQQKYIEQ
+279 FKKWRAIQQHYIEQ
-293 IQDAFAPI
+293 IKSAFAPI

-318 LRKVGAKVYGDTNP
+318 LRKVGEKVYGETNP
-332 LDILFKENP
+332 LEILFKENP
-341 IDIKKVSDGHYTVR
+341 IDIKKVSEGHYKVR
-355 VRLPFIDDMGME
+355 VRLPFMDHMGLE

-400 GATFEDKWLSINFE
+400 GASFEDKWLSIDFSRPE
-414 RKA
+414 

>member
-1 MIADQREAFQQFFNR
+1 
-16 ESLNR
+16 

-26 FTGKGGVGKTSV
+26 FTGKGGVGKTSI

-48 MGFKTLIMSTDPAH
+48 MGYKTLIMSTDPAH

-75 PVKITEN
+75 PVKIAEN

-96 NWDVVREHFASLM
+96 NWDVVREHFAHLM
-109 ESRGIEGVYAE
+109 EARGIEGVYAE

-130 LFSLSYIKRYNEEQA
+130 LFSLSYIKRYNEQNEY
-145 DFDLLVVDCAPT
+145 DLLVVDCAPT

-166 PETFGWFIKLIR
+166 PETFGWFIKMIR
-178 NVEKY
+178 NVEKF

-188 IRPLSK
+188 IRPLAK
-194 KIKKIDD
+194 KVNKIND
-201 FVAPEEVYEKV
+201 FVAPVEVYEKV

-225 LADGSKSTVRLVMNP
+225 LADGSKTTMRLVMNP

-254 LNLYGITVDSI
+254 LNLYGITVDRI
-265 TINRVMPDQSSDEY
+265 TINRVMPDQSPDPY

-293 IQDAFAPI
+293 ITEAFAPI
-301 PIAEVPLFE
+301 PIAEVPLFDD
-310 GEVVGLEM
+310 EVVGLAM
-318 LRKVGAKVYGDTNP
+318 LRRVGEKVYGEKNP
-332 LDILFKENP
+332 LDIFFTENP
-341 IDIKKVSDGHYTVR
+341 IDIKKVSDGHYKVR
-355 VRLPFIDDMGME
+355 VRLPFMENMGLE

-377 TIRIGDYQKIVA
+377 TIRIGDYQKIVV

-400 GATFEDKWLSINFE
+400 GASYEDKWLSIDFT
-414 RKA
+414 K

>member
-1 MIADQREAFQQFFNR
+1 
-16 ESLNR
+16 

-38 AAATALRAAD
+38 AAATALKAAD
-48 MGFKTLIMSTDPAH
+48 MGYKTLIMSTDPAH
-62 SLGDSLDVQLGPS
+62 SLGDSLDVELGPS
-75 PVKITEN
+75 PIKITEN

-89 VFGDLNL
+89 VYGDLNL
-96 NWDVVREHFASLM
+96 NWDVVREHFAHLM
-109 ESRGIEGVYAE
+109 ASRGIEGVYAE

-130 LFSLSYIKRYNEEQA
+130 LFSLSYIKRYNEEQK

-166 PETFGWFIKLIR
+166 PETFGWFIKFIR

-183 MVKPV
+183 MVKPM

-194 KIKKIDD
+194 KVKKLDD

-212 DNLFSSTEGIIDL
+212 DNLFSSTEGIIEL
-225 LADGSKSTVRLVMNP
+225 LADGTKTTMRLVMNP

-254 LNLYGITVDSI
+254 LNLYGITVDRI
-265 TINRVMPDQSSDEY
+265 TINRVMPDQSPDPY

-293 IQDAFAPI
+293 IRDAFAPI
-301 PIAEVPLFE
+301 PIAEVPLFDD
-310 GEVVGLEM
+310 EVLGLTM
-318 LRKVGAKVYGDTNP
+318 LRRVGEKVYGDLNP
-332 LDILFKENP
+332 LDIFFKEDP
-341 IDIKKVSDGHYTVR
+341 INISKVSDGHYKVR
-355 VRLPFIDDMGME
+355 VKLPFMETMGLE

-389 LPIFLAGMEST
+389 LPIFLAGLEST
-400 GATFEDKWLSINFE
+400 GASFDSGWLSIDFSKE
-414 RKA
+414 

>member
-1 MIADQREAFQQFFNR
+1 
-16 ESLNR
+16 

-48 MGFKTLIMSTDPAH
+48 MGYKTLIMSTDPAH

-75 PVKITEN
+75 PVKVAEN

-96 NWDVVREHFASLM
+96 NWDVVREHFAHLM

-130 LFSLSYIKRYNEEQA
+130 LFSLSYIKRYNEQNEY
-145 DFDLLVVDCAPT
+145 DLLVVDCAPT

-178 NVEKY
+178 NVEKF

-201 FVAPEEVYEKV
+201 FVAPVEVYDKV

-225 LADGSKSTVRLVMNP
+225 LADSSKTTMRLVMNP

-254 LNLYGITVDSI
+254 LNLYGITVDRI
-265 TINRVMPDQSSDEY
+265 TINRVMPDQSPDPY

-293 IQDAFAPI
+293 IQEAFAPI
-301 PIAEVPLFE
+301 PITEVPLFDD
-310 GEVVGLEM
+310 EVVGIPM
-318 LRKVGAKVYGDTNP
+318 LRRVGEKVYGDLNP
-332 LDILFKENP
+332 LDIFFNENP
-341 IDIKKVSDGHYTVR
+341 IDIKKVSDGHYKVR
-355 VRLPFIDDMGME
+355 VRLPFMENMGLE

-400 GATFEDKWLSINFE
+400 GASYEDKWLSIDFE
-414 RKA
+414 KAK

>member
-1 MIADQREAFQQFFNR
+1 
-16 ESLNR
+16 

-26 FTGKGGVGKTSV
+26 FTGKGGVGKTSI

-48 MGFKTLIMSTDPAH
+48 MGYKTLIMSTDPAH
-62 SLGDSLDVQLGPS
+62 SLGDSLDVKLGPS
-75 PVKITEN
+75 PVKIAEN

-96 NWDVVREHFASLM
+96 NWDVVREHFAHIM
-109 ESRGIEGVYAE
+109 EARGIEGVYAE

-130 LFSLSYIKRYNEEQA
+130 LFSLSYIKRYNEQNEY
-145 DFDLLVVDCAPT
+145 DLLVVDCAPT

-166 PETFGWFIKLIR
+166 PETFGWFIKMIR
-178 NVEKY
+178 NVEKF

-188 IRPLSK
+188 LRPLSK

-201 FVAPEEVYEKV
+201 FVAPEEVYDKV
-212 DNLFSSTEGIIDL
+212 DNLFSSTEGIIDP
-225 LADGSKSTVRLVMNP
+225 LADGSKTTMRLVMNP

-254 LNLYGITVDSI
+254 LNLYGITVDRI
-265 TINRVMPDQSSDEY
+265 TINRVMPDQSPDPY
-279 FQKWRAIQQKYIEQ
+279 FQKWRSIQQKYIEQ
-293 IQDAFAPI
+293 ISEAFAPI
-301 PIAEVPLFE
+301 PIAEVPLFDD
-310 GEVVGLEM
+310 EVVGLAM
-318 LRKVGAKVYGDTNP
+318 LRRVGEKVYEEKNP
-332 LDILFKENP
+332 LDVFFTENP
-341 IDIKKVSDGHYTVR
+341 IDIKKVSDGHYKVR
-355 VRLPFIDDMGME
+355 VRLPFMENMGLE

-400 GATFEDKWLSINFE
+400 GASYEDKWLSIDFE
-414 RKA
+414 KGHR

>member
-1 MIADQREAFQQFFNR
+1 
-16 ESLNR
+16 

-26 FTGKGGVGKTSV
+26 FTGKGGVGKTSI
-38 AAATALRAAD
+38 AAATALKAAD
-48 MGFKTLIMSTDPAH
+48 MGYKTLIMSTDPAH

-75 PVKITEN
+75 PVKVAEN

-96 NWDVVREHFASLM
+96 NWDVVREHFAHLM
-109 ESRGIEGVYAE
+109 EARGIEGVYAE

-130 LFSLSYIKRYNEEQA
+130 LFSLSYIKRYNEQNEY
-145 DFDLLVVDCAPT
+145 DLLVVDCAPT

-166 PETFGWFIKLIR
+166 PETFGWFIKMIR
-178 NVEKY
+178 NVEKF

-188 IRPLSK
+188 IRPLAK
-194 KIKKIDD
+194 KVNKIND
-201 FVAPEEVYEKV
+201 FVAPVEVYDKV

-225 LADGSKSTVRLVMNP
+225 LADSSKTTMRLVMNP

-254 LNLYGITVDSI
+254 LNLYGITVDRI
-265 TINRVMPDQSSDEY
+265 TINRVMPDQSPDPY
-279 FQKWRAIQQKYIEQ
+279 FQKWRAIQQKYIVQ
-293 IQDAFAPI
+293 IQEAFAPI
-301 PIAEVPLFE
+301 PIVEVPLFDD
-310 GEVVGLEM
+310 EVVGLPM
-318 LRKVGAKVYGDTNP
+318 LRRVGQKVYEDTNP
-332 LDILFKENP
+332 LDIFFNENP
-341 IDIKKVSDGHYTVR
+341 IDIKKVSDGHYKVR
-355 VRLPFIDDMGME
+355 VRLPFMEHMGLE

-400 GATFEDKWLSINFE
+400 GASYEDKWLSIDFA
-414 RKA
+414 KSK